1 MVIMT
6 NRDAVTLTTFWHHT
20 DASITW

>member
-1 MVIMT
+1 MT
-6 NRDAVTLTTFWHHT
+6 HRDSVTLMKFWRHT

>member
-1 MVIMT
+1 MT